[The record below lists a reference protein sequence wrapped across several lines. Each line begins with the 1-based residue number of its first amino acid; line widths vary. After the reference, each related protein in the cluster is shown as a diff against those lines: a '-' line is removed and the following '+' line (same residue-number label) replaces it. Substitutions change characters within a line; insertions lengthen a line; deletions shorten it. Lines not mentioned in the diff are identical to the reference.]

1 MGQKYPEEEKGTVDM
16 EMCEDTRTDD
26 DVVFLE
32 FGEDVA
38 PKTCNDSTSAEE
50 MERAERMCEDVRKMC
65 RKFNRSM
72 ALSMHWIM

>member
-1 MGQKYPEEEKGTVDM
+1 MGQKYPEEEKGTMDM
-16 EMCEDTRTDD
+16 EMCKDTRTDD

-38 PKTCNDSTSAEE
+38 PITCNDSTSAED

-65 RKFNRSM
+65 RKFNRSI